1 MLRVKFICQYNR
13 IVLHDEVDSLEENL
27 DFNDNS
33 NNFEENLYHHVNP
46 F

>member
-1 MLRVKFICQYNR
+1 MYQDNR
-13 IVLHDEVDSLEENL
+13 IVWHDQFDSLEENL

-33 NNFEENLYHHVNP
+33 NNFEQKLYHHVNP